1 MEKVGRLTGCAPN
14 STFWQGRKVVVTGHT
29 GFKGAWLS
37 LWLSKMGAK
46 VLGIALP
53 PPTSP
58 SLYELADVGSIVEEV
73 LGDIKDME
81 FICHQINEW
90 EPEIIFHLAAQSLV
104 RESYEEPLETIAI
117 NVMGTAHILEAARR
131 QSSVKTVVNITTDK
145 CYENK
150 EWIWGYREIDALGGS
165 DPYSASKA
173 CAELISVAYQKSFLQ
188 SEGVAI
194 ATARSG
200 NVVGGGDWATDRL
213 VPDIFRAYFKNQKL
227 RLRYPDAVRPW
238 QHVLEPLSGYLQLA
252 ERLHNDADRYS
263 GAWNFGPS
271 LGVRYSVTEILEK
284 LQEIMGANI
293 TWEVLGTLNEGETNW
308 LQLDSTKA
316 QLELNWSPTWDIDL
330 TLAKVVDWYEAWN
343 RHEDMQHFTL
353 SQIVDY
359 MNAATSDVKPTA

>member
-1 MEKVGRLTGCAPN
+1 MPLGKSGSIDRLRTKFD
-14 STFWQGRKVVVTGHT
+14 FWQGRNVVVTGHT

-58 SLYELADVGSIVEEV
+58 SLYELADIGSIVEEV
-73 LGDIKDME
+73 LGDIRDME

-173 CAELISVAYQKSFLQ
+173 CAELISVAYRKSFLQ

-213 VPDIFRAYFKNQKL
+213 VPDIFRAYFKNEKL

-238 QHVLEPLSGYLQLA
+238 QHVLEPLAGYLQLA
-252 ERLHNDADRYS
+252 ERLHNDQLDIR
-263 GAWNFGPS
+263 
-271 LGVRYSVTEILEK
+271 EH
-284 LQEIMGANI
+284 
-293 TWEVLGTLNEGETNW
+293 GTLAPPSG
-308 LQLDSTKA
+308 LAIQLRD
-316 QLELNWSPTWDIDL
+316 P
-330 TLAKVVDWYEAWN
+330 
-343 RHEDMQHFTL
+343 
-353 SQIVDY
+353 
-359 MNAATSDVKPTA
+359 

>member
-1 MEKVGRLTGCAPN
+1 MTGCAPN

-81 FICHQINEW
+81 FTCHQINEW
-90 EPEIIFHLAAQSLV
+90 ELEIIFHLVAQSLV

-150 EWIWGYREIDALGGS
+150 EWIWGYCEIDALGALILIALKG
-165 DPYSASKA
+165 A
-173 CAELISVAYQKSFLQ
+173 C
-188 SEGVAI
+188 
-194 ATARSG
+194 
-200 NVVGGGDWATDRL
+200 
-213 VPDIFRAYFKNQKL
+213 
-227 RLRYPDAVRPW
+227 
-238 QHVLEPLSGYLQLA
+238 
-252 ERLHNDADRYS
+252 
-263 GAWNFGPS
+263 
-271 LGVRYSVTEILEK
+271 
-284 LQEIMGANI
+284 
-293 TWEVLGTLNEGETNW
+293 
-308 LQLDSTKA
+308 
-316 QLELNWSPTWDIDL
+316 
-330 TLAKVVDWYEAWN
+330 
-343 RHEDMQHFTL
+343 
-353 SQIVDY
+353 
-359 MNAATSDVKPTA
+359 